1 MVNQILDAFKSGS
14 RDTAEFWIELG
25 GKFIFIRYFAVRDN
39 KGYYR
44 GTLEVSQDLTK
55 IRKLEGQQRL
65 LDWE

>member
-1 MVNQILDAFKSGS
+1 
-14 RDTAEFWIELG
+14 
-25 GKFIFIRYFAVRDN
+25 VRDA

-44 GTLEVSQDLTK
+44 GTLEVSQDLTE